1 MPWLALELSRRLS
14 LLPVKNPT
22 PPCVINPKKD
32 NLIGVHIY
40 DLFHLNNYWG
50 CDHKQPKGKYFMYS
64 RKEQRHPFGIYLMTI
79 FFWFMVQN
87 KRIYFGL
94 NRSRYRWYPLIRN
107 SLVLDQVAFTEQGK
121 KYGLQNKQF
130 HVKQWYIIDSA
141 AESDVLVKIPI

>member
-1 MPWLALELSRRLS
+1 
-14 LLPVKNPT
+14 
-22 PPCVINPKKD
+22 
-32 NLIGVHIY
+32 
-40 DLFHLNNYWG
+40 
-50 CDHKQPKGKYFMYS
+50 MYS

-121 KYGLQNKQF
+121 KYGAQNK
-130 HVKQWYIIDSA
+130 
-141 AESDVLVKIPI
+141 